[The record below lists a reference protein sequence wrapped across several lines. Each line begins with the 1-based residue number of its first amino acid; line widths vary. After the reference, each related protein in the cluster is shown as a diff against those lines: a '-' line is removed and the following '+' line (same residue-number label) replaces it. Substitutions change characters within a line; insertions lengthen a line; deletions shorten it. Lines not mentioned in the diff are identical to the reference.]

1 MIKEAIILAGGLG
14 TRLQTVVSDVPKSM
28 APINGIPFIGLVIN
42 YLQSQGIQ
50 HFIFSLGYKSEMLIN
65 FIESEYPQLD
75 KQYCIEEDPL
85 GTGGAI
91 MQACKKV
98 NSENVLVLNGDTL
111 FKINL
116 KSLSHLHVLKKA
128 DCTIALKEMFNIERY
143 GTVDMN
149 NSNTVIAFTEKR
161 FCQNGLINGGVYAL
175 NVKNFLKE
183 NLPPV
188 FSFEKDYLERLFSI
202 RAIFGLKYTTHF
214 IDIGIPEDY
223 ERAQIELT
231 ET

>member
-28 APINGIPFIGLVIN
+28 APINGVPFIGLVIN

-75 KQYCIEEDPL
+75 KQYCIEEEPL

-91 MQACKKV
+91 TQACKKA
-98 NSENVLVLNGDTL
+98 NSENVLILNGDTL

-116 KSLSHLHVLKKA
+116 KSLSHLHVQKKA